1 MRPETE
7 LLRLCAASS
16 LPEERRLRLQ
26 ALSRKPLDWDFFLEQ
41 AVLHRV
47 LSLVYKAFSSGAV
60 NGLPHET
67 KEKLRSLYFNNLAR
81 NMAAEKELRRIL
93 EALSESGVS
102 AVPYKGPV
110 LAESAYG
117 ELGLRQFNDL
127 DVLIRESDLEAAV
140 SVLLGLGYASEFPDE
155 PTEQKRLRA
164 YLRDFAFRRPNGPCP
179 VEVQWRLA
187 QRYHPLFRDQGRVWA
202 RLREESLAGLPV
214 RTLSSEDTLMVLCL
228 HGLYHSWQH
237 LQMVSDVAE
246 SLRAGRGIDWGHL
259 LEEARDQGGLRILLL
274 GMLLAHDILET
285 PLPPEV
291 RSAAARDRFVT
302 GLALRIGAGFFE
314 RSSYLIRARSYF
326 FLEARMIGGLG
337 NRLGYV
343 WGRLST
349 PNEHDLEAFRLPA
362 GLFLL
367 HPFYRMIRLFKT
379 YFLRA

>member
-16 LPEERRLRLQ
+16 LPEERRLRVQ
-26 ALSRKPLDWDFFLEQ
+26 ALARKPLDWNFFLEQ

-47 LSLVYKAFSSGAV
+47 FSLVYKVFSSGTV

-67 KEKLRSLYFNNLAR
+67 KEKLRSLYFANLTR
-81 NMAAEKELRRIL
+81 NLAAEKELKRIL
-93 EALSESGVS
+93 EAMSESGVS
-102 AVPYKGPV
+102 AAPYKGPV
-110 LAESAYG
+110 LAESVYG
-117 ELGLRQFNDL
+117 DLGLRQFNDF
-127 DVLIRESDLEAAV
+127 DILIRESDLEAAV
-140 SVLLGLGYASEFPDE
+140 SVLLGLGYASEFPDG
-155 PTEQKRLRA
+155 PTEQTRLRA
-164 YLRDFAFRRPNGPCP
+164 CLRDFAFRRPNGLCP

-187 QRYHPLFRDQGRVWA
+187 QRYHPLFREQNRVWA

-214 RTLSSEDTLMVLCL
+214 RTLSAEDTLLVLCL

-246 SLRAGRGIDWGHL
+246 SMRAGQGIDWGHL
-259 LEEARDQGGLRILLL
+259 LEDAREQGGLRILLL
-274 GMLLAHDILET
+274 GMLLAHNILEA

-291 RSAAARDRFVT
+291 RSAAARDRFLT
-302 GLALRIGAGFFE
+302 GLAARSGAGFFG
-314 RSSYLIRARSYF
+314 RSSYSIKARSYF

-337 NRLGYV
+337 NRLRYV

-349 PNEHDLEAFRLPA
+349 PNENDLDAFRLPA